1 MNIGFKAQLSKTPFQ
16 TLLPGFYLQRV
27 RAETGIPWN
36 LHMQCHRVDTPMDF
50 NIMSGEMLRY
60 VSNTSLLVSG
70 EHQIHIR
77 L

>member
-36 LHMQCHRVDTPMDF
+36 LHMQYHRVDPPMDF
-50 NIMSGEMLRY
+50 NIMSGEM
-60 VSNTSLLVSG
+60 
-70 EHQIHIR
+70 
-77 L
+77 